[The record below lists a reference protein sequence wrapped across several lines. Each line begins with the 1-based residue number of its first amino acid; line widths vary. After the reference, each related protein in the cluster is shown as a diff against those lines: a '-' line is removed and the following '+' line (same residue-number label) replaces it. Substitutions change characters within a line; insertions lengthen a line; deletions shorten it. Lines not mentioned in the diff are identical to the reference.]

1 MRFVCFVL
9 ASALALVLAN
19 GAVQAQRTASP
30 FFAFVLFGEGTD
42 GKPVP
47 MVRSVAERATACPSL
62 RSSHGGASVTMTPR
76 RRPVGGQFDD
86 VLVCEARYPVGEAA
100 SVFQGDRRI
109 DLPVVSLG
117 TPRRVVLV
125 GDSGCRGDTKD
136 KPQPCTGDGFAKVWP
151 FGTLSDE
158 EVGNRP
164 DLIIHVGDYNYRGT
178 PRGMVVPARVSGYG
192 RDMPVSFYD
201 TGDLDDEDE
210 PDLPIGA
217 AYWSQNMEGSPIPDK
232 WAYWRDDFFL
242 PAARLLPVAPWLL
255 SRGNHELCSRAGP
268 GWFYLLDANSPL
280 LGPGAK
286 QQECP
291 PQTPSRTGNSAPGPS
306 RRHFLLPGRP
316 FRRSPTRRFASSSA
330 SSTSSRSISANA
342 ADAVL
347 FNLDLYLGQ
356 YREVARLLAE
366 DRTPTW
372 LVTHRPIWGVVK
384 RDKGG
389 PIPSTPYGFVNE
401 TQREAVHRVF
411 PNGIPSHV
419 KVVIV
424 GHMHRFQAIGF
435 DSRQPPHLAVG
446 TGGMELSHVQP
457 VPSPDHPKR
466 PIRVPGLD
474 RSDAYVVG
482 LRDFATMVVNPV
494 DDGTWTSALYGTEGE
509 VLAVCD
515 LRWPGPGH
523 ARSVC
528 ELK

>member
-9 ASALALVLAN
+9 ACVLSLLVGN
-19 GAVQAQRTASP
+19 GAVQAQRTAPP

-47 MVRSVAERATACPSL
+47 MVRSVAERATACPAL
-62 RSSHGGASVTMTPR
+62 RSSHGGTSITMMPR
-76 RRPVGGQFDD
+76 QRPAGGQFDD
-86 VLVCEARYPVGEAA
+86 VLVCEARYPIGEAA
-100 SVFQGDRRI
+100 SVFLGDRRI
-109 DLPVVSLG
+109 DLPTVSLG

-125 GDSGCRGDTKD
+125 GDSGCRGDTKR
-136 KPQPCTGDGFAKVWP
+136 KPQPCTGDGFANVWP

-178 PRGMVVPARVSGYG
+178 PGSMVVPARVSGYG
-192 RDMPVSFYD
+192 RDMTVTFYD

-268 GWFYLLDANSPL
+268 GWFFLLDANSTL

-291 PQTPSRTGNSAPGPS
+291 PQTPPGWQLGAWPKPPA
-306 RRHFLLPGRP
+306 LPFAGQVFPTITNPP
-316 FRRSPTRRFASSSA
+316 FRLKLGKLNFIAVD
-330 SSTSSRSISANA
+330 SANA

-389 PIPSTPYGFVNE
+389 PISPTPYGFVNE

-411 PNGIPSHV
+411 PHGVPPHV
-419 KVVIV
+419 KVVIA

-457 VPSPDHPKR
+457 VPSPEHPKR
-466 PIRVPGLD
+466 PVRVPDLD
-474 RSDAYVVG
+474 RSDAFVVG
-482 LRDFATMVVNPV
+482 LRDFATMVMNPV
-494 DDGTWTSALYGTEGE
+494 DDGTWTSALYGTRGE

-515 LRWPGPGH
+515 SRWPGSGSG
-523 ARSVC
+523 RSVC